1 MQVVSYEVFRS
12 NSPIPL
18 NETLDDVSA
27 STVESSSTVEEVSQ
41 ETEEVTEES
50 SQIDD
55 SIMSYS
61 ETVPVCSYQAADLAG
76 IEQSLQL
83 ITCLLIVL
91 VLFNVLRLCK
101 YIVETIL

>member
-1 MQVVSYEVFRS
+1 MQVVSDEVFRS
-12 NSPIPL
+12 NSPVPL
-18 NETLDDVSA
+18 NETSEDVSA
-27 STVESSSTVEEVSQ
+27 STVETSSTVEEVSQ

-83 ITCLLIVL
+83 IACFLIVL